1 MSVLN
6 KDVLSGALFMLV
18 GGAGLWLGNDYAMGT
33 AFRMGPGY
41 FPRVLC
47 GMLVA
52 IGFVVAVKGAIAG
65 AEPVEGLH
73 WWPMILITLAV
84 LAFAGLISTLGLL
97 PAAAAVVLLGAIGGP
112 EFKIGEGLMLAVLL
126 SAAAI
131 GIFKYGL
138 NMTMPILDL
147 SILGISGMRL

>member
-6 KDVLSGALFMLV
+6 KDVLSGAFFVLV

-52 IGFVVAVKGAIAG
+52 IGFIVAAKGVIAG
-65 AEPVEGLH
+65 GEQPEGLH
-73 WWPMILITLAV
+73 WKPMILITVAV
-84 LAFAGLISTLGLL
+84 LAFAGLITTLGLL
-97 PAAAAVVLLGAIGGP
+97 PAAAAVVLLGAVGGP
-112 EFKIGEGLMLAVLL
+112 EFKVGEGLLLAVLL

-131 GIFKYGL
+131 GIFKFGL

>member
-6 KDVLSGALFMLV
+6 KDVLSGAFFVLV

-52 IGFVVAVKGAIAG
+52 IGFIVAAKGVIAG
-65 AEPVEGLH
+65 GEQPEGLH
-73 WWPMILITLAV
+73 WKPMILITVAV
-84 LAFAGLISTLGLL
+84 LAFAGLITTLGLL
-97 PAAAAVVLLGAIGGP
+97 PAAAAVAIP
-112 EFKIGEGLMLAVLL
+112 PRPCATKPYWKHCTPPACA
-126 SAAAI
+126 SP
-131 GIFKYGL
+131 
-138 NMTMPILDL
+138 NW
-147 SILGISGMRL
+147 SISMCQM